1 MWKSSAL
8 LLFLCITSAA
18 QTVEI
23 SPVTVNSGSANIFRI
38 TLKPLPGKPLAAL
51 QWDLVYRDYFRIEP
65 SGVVSGEASESAG
78 KSVICVRKAPEGAKQ
93 RLSCILTGGVQALA
107 AGVLAIVRVEANP
120 NAPKGEELVELE
132 NVVGVSPALEP
143 IPMKATKTPITI
155 R

>member
-1 MWKSSAL
+1 MWKSAAL
-8 LLFLCITSAA
+8 LLFLCMMSAA

-78 KSVICVRKAPEGAKQ
+78 KSVICVRKAPEGATVGATDVVHDTAC
-93 RLSCILTGGVQALA
+93 RMPAPADVEVEPPGGVSA
-107 AGVLAIVRVEANP
+107 
-120 NAPKGEELVELE
+120 
-132 NVVGVSPALEP
+132 VGLPPLSPSSP
-143 IPMKATKTPITI
+143 
-155 R
+155 